1 MKKIVSILFL
11 LLLGGSLNVSA
22 QQIAD
27 KASERV
33 AMLSRAVKSLGRYAV
48 RFEVE
53 VGEQRV
59 SGDYTVGEGRY
70 TLHLGTIE
78 VYGDAE
84 CRYEVDTSRK
94 EIIIDKVD
102 NTSHNI
108 LNNPLSAFDFIGEEY
123 AAAILSED
131 GGKVVV
137 RLTPRQEAEQSGVVD
152 VEIDA
157 RTNLPKSLI
166 YRPSGESIKIDIP
179 YIGAVSVEPTAFD
192 GSKYKNFEV
201 IDFR

>member
-11 LLLGGSLNVSA
+11 LLLVGSLNVSA
-22 QQIAD
+22 QQPAD

-33 AMLSRAVKSLGRYAV
+33 VMLSRAVKSLGRYAV
-48 RFEVE
+48 RFEVA

-59 SGDYTVGEGRY
+59 SGDYIVGEGRY

-108 LNNPLSAFDFIGEEY
+108 LNNPLLAFDFIGEEY
-123 AAAILSED
+123 AATILSED

-152 VEIDA
+152 VEIDT

-179 YIGAVSVEPTAFD
+179 YIEAVSVEPTAFD